1 MEFYKNSQMQY
12 EISAL
17 SPLSNTSTISDFVP
31 VNYHKYIMIDLTYLY
46 YANVFPFIDFNL
58 NSTFIIGDKETFVKL
73 ILISI

>member
-1 MEFYKNSQMQY
+1 MQY

-17 SPLSNTSTISDFVP
+17 SPLSNTSTISDFVS
-31 VNYHKYIMIDLTYLY
+31 VNYHKYIMIDLTYWY